1 MDLKMKKNIIIN
13 IHKKISLKIINKYL
27 NRIINLDYNS
37 FTNINKYTNQI
48 QSSFLYL
55 KKLNYKIL
63 KILLVYLLFKEL
75 LSSSNSFISKKNIKL
90 LIEIDLL

>member
-1 MDLKMKKNIIIN
+1 MKKNIIIN

-48 QSSFLYL
+48 
-55 KKLNYKIL
+55 
-63 KILLVYLLFKEL
+63 
-75 LSSSNSFISKKNIKL
+75 
-90 LIEIDLL
+90 